1 MRSNLDPF
9 DQYADQE
16 VEDAI
21 NKVMEE
27 GFSTNDDTVDTTAD
41 TKGAHGRS
49 SSSSSSSDSSGGG
62 GGGGG
67 GGGSGGGKRSIT
79 LDLSVSKDGGNF
91 SAGERQ
97 LLALA
102 RCENEQNSVVG
113 LCDS

>member
-21 NKVMEE
+21 NKVME

-49 SSSSSSSDSSGGG
+49 SSSSGGG
-62 GGGGG
+62 G
-67 GGGSGGGKRSIT
+67 GGGKRSIT

-102 RCENEQNSVVG
+102 RCENEKNSVVG

>member
-21 NKVMEE
+21 NKVME

-49 SSSSSSSDSSGGG
+49 SSSSGGG
-62 GGGGG
+62 GGG
-67 GGGSGGGKRSIT
+67 GGGKRSIT

>member
-21 NKVMEE
+21 NKVME

-49 SSSSSSSDSSGGG
+49 SSSSSDSSGRRRPSRRSGRVLS
-62 GGGGG
+62 
-67 GGGSGGGKRSIT
+67 GS
-79 LDLSVSKDGGNF
+79 DLLLW
-91 SAGERQ
+91 ERT
-97 LLALA
+97 
-102 RCENEQNSVVG
+102 CG
-113 LCDS
+113 

>member
-1 MRSNLDPF
+1 VRSNLDPF

-21 NKVMEE
+21 NKVME

-62 GGGGG
+62 
-67 GGGSGGGKRSIT
+67 GGGKRSIT

>member
-49 SSSSSSSDSSGGG
+49 SSSSSSDSS